1 MTQRKNVL
9 TSLLLR
15 RDVVVTLIVILIAAT
30 IVHEVVVGPTARTAE
45 NPALAVFRQAND
57 LILLVTACLTV
68 VSLVL
73 AILQMWS
80 GGRRSRFRLAG
91 PSITLATIDGSR
103 LDDGSRA
110 VSGVL
115 RGAGY
120 RAADSSDGRLVFT
133 IQWFGRWGTLVFH
146 VGLFL
151 IVASFLFRGAF
162 GKRGYLQLVEG
173 DRITVTQKDWAT
185 TELGILAR
193 GFDLDFEFA
202 VDKIDPEYRRDE
214 LWDIR
219 SQLTLSRACD
229 KREVAVSFEKP
240 VRHRGVT
247 IYQTDKYG
255 FVTGFLLQRPGKEPV
270 PTHYLL
276 RAPNTKGEPFVGDFD
291 FPTSPYDLKIR
302 FHPDVD
308 KPSFLATNPG
318 VSLVV
323 THGGKGVFDGTVLFN
338 RGAPLE
344 NGDFLAF
351 TDIAYWTNYIV
362 TTNQGNGIFYAGIAL
377 AVAGVCL
384 CYIVFPR
391 VVAVEFVGDD
401 RGRQTVSAR
410 FAAPFPARFPTHEQK
425 ALEEKLRLA
434 LKEFDTH
441 VMDES

>member
-9 TSLLLR
+9 STLLLR
-15 RDVVVTLIVILIAAT
+15 RDVVVTLIVLLIAAT
-30 IVHEVVVGPTARTAE
+30 IAHEVVVGPTAGTAA

-57 LILLVTACLTV
+57 MLLLVTACLTA

-80 GGRRSRFRLAG
+80 GARRSRFRLAG
-91 PSITLATIDGSR
+91 PAITLAAIDGSR
-103 LDDGSRA
+103 REDGSRA
-110 VSGVL
+110 VTGVL

-120 RAADSSDGRLVFT
+120 RAADLSGESLVFT
-133 IQWFGRWGTLVFH
+133 TQWFGRWGTLVFH
-146 VGLFL
+146 VGLLL

-202 VDKIDPEYRRDE
+202 VDRIVPEYRRDE
-214 LWDIR
+214 LWDIQSR
-219 SQLTLSRACD
+219 LTLSGGGE
-229 KREVAVSFEKP
+229 KREVQVSFERP
-240 VRHRGVT
+240 VRHRGIT

-255 FVTGFLLQRPGKEPV
+255 FVTGFLLQRPGREPV

-276 RAPNTKGEPFVGDFD
+276 LAPNSKGEPFAGQGD
-291 FPTSPYDLKIR
+291 FPTSPYDLRIR
-302 FHPDVD
+302 FHPDVG

-323 THGGKGVFDGTVLFN
+323 TRGGKGVFDGMLLFN
-338 RGAPLE
+338 RGVPLGG
-344 NGDFLAF
+344 GDFLAF
-351 TDIAYWTNYIV
+351 TDIAYWSNYIV
-362 TTNQGNGIFYAGIAL
+362 TTNQGNGIFYTGIAL

-384 CYIVFPR
+384 CYVVFPR

-401 RGRQTVSAR
+401 RERQTITAR
-410 FAAPFPARFPTHEQK
+410 FAAPFPARFPGHEQR

-434 LKEFDTH
+434 LKEFDTD
-441 VMDES
+441 VMDEG

>member
-1 MTQRKNVL
+1 MTQRKNIL
-9 TSLLLR
+9 STLFLR

-68 VSLVL
+68 ISLVL
-73 AILQMWS
+73 AILQIWS

-103 LDDGSRA
+103 RDDGSRS
-110 VSGVL
+110 VIGVL

-120 RAADSSDGRLVFT
+120 RAADVSDGRLVFT

-146 VGLFL
+146 VGLLL

-193 GFDLDFEFA
+193 SFDLDFEFA

-219 SQLTLSRACD
+219 SRLTLSRD
-229 KREVAVSFEKP
+229 TEKREVAVSFERP
-240 VRHRGVT
+240 VRYRGVT
-247 IYQTDKYG
+247 IYQTDRYG
-255 FVTGFLLQRPGKEPV
+255 FVTGFLLHRPGREPV

-276 RAPNTKGEPFVGDFD
+276 LAPNTKAEPFAGQGD
-291 FPTSPYDLKIR
+291 FPTTPYDLTIR
-302 FHPDVD
+302 FYPDVE

-318 VSLVV
+318 VSLRVANQ
-323 THGGKGVFDGTVLFN
+323 GKGVFDGMILFG
-338 RGAPLE
+338 RGVPLGD
-344 NGDFLAF
+344 GDFLAF
-351 TDIAYWTNYIV
+351 TDIAYWSNYII
-362 TTNQGNGIFYAGIAL
+362 TTNQGNEMFYIGIAL
-377 AVAGVCL
+377 AVVGVCL
-384 CYIVFPR
+384 CYVVFPR
-391 VVAVEFVGDD
+391 VVAVEFAGDD
-401 RGRQTVSAR
+401 RDSLTVTAR
-410 FAAPFPARFPTHEQK
+410 FAAPFPARFPSHEQK
-425 ALEEKLRLA
+425 ALEEKLSRA
-434 LKEFDTH
+434 LKELDTNGL
-441 VMDES
+441 DES

>member
-1 MTQRKNVL
+1 MAQRKNLL

-15 RDVVVTLIVILIAAT
+15 RDVVVMLIVILIAAT
-30 IVHEVVVGPTARTAE
+30 VVHEVVVGPTAGTAE
-45 NPALAVFRQAND
+45 NPALAVFRQVND
-57 LILLVTACLTV
+57 LVLLAAACLTV

-91 PSITLATIDGSR
+91 PAVTLATIDGSR
-103 LDDGSRA
+103 REDGSRA
-110 VSGVL
+110 VTGVL

-120 RAADSSDGRLVFT
+120 RAADLSDGRLVFT

-146 VGLFL
+146 VGLLL

-173 DRITVTQKDWAT
+173 DRIAVTQKDWAA
-185 TELGILAR
+185 TEMGILAR
-193 GFDLDFEFA
+193 NFDLDFEFA

-219 SQLTLSRACD
+219 SRLTLTRD
-229 KREVAVSFEKP
+229 GEQREVAVSFEKP
-240 VRHRGVT
+240 VRYRDVT

-255 FVTGFLLQRPGKEPV
+255 FVTGFLLQRPGAEPV

-276 RAPNTKGEPFVGDFD
+276 LAPNKKGDPFVGNGD
-291 FPTSPYDLKIR
+291 FPTTPYDLKIR
-302 FHPDVD
+302 FHPDLGV
-308 KPSFLATNPG
+308 PSFLATNPG
-318 VSLVV
+318 VSLEV
-323 THGGKGVFDGTVLFN
+323 TRQGQGVFDGMLLFN
-338 RGAPLE
+338 RGVPLE

-351 TDIAYWTNYIV
+351 TDIAYWSNYIV

-384 CYIVFPR
+384 CYVVFPR
-391 VVAVEFVGDD
+391 VVAVEFTDDD
-401 RGRQTVSAR
+401 RDRQTVSAR
-410 FAAPFPARFPTHEQK
+410 FAAPFPARFPSHEQK

-434 LKEFDTH
+434 LKEFDTQWNG
-441 VMDES
+441 